1 MWSKRRKKFARKYD
15 TDKHRLYLFTQWLQ
29 CELSKRI
36 GVELDRAILFGMS
49 DRNALKDDSYRLSIA
64 DEIIRKCF

>member
-15 TDKHRLYLFTQWLQ
+15 PDKHRLYLLKLWIEA
-29 CELSKRI
+29 ELSKRI
-36 GVELDRAILFGMS
+36 AEELDRAILYG
-49 DRNALKDDSYRLSIA
+49 LDDYPENNISYGIKIA